1 MKILIRQKTKVIVT
15 EALYVISLLT
25 ISFLMKRSLYFA
37 CYGKNPENLQARLA
51 SSALFYISVEL
62 KVIEYVG
69 YIHN

>member
-1 MKILIRQKTKVIVT
+1 MRKGVSTLLVMGRTQR
-15 EALYVISLLT
+15 IS
-25 ISFLMKRSLYFA
+25 K
-37 CYGKNPENLQARLA
+37 ARLA